1 MKTATSAS
9 SRTAEGARKSLNQGL
24 QVAFRSGA
32 VMGLIVVGM
41 GLLDISLWF
50 FVFRKFTDVSLLD
63 MAMML
68 PCFGI
73 GASSQAL
80 FARVGVGYSQRQ
92 QMWGRPGG

>member
-50 FVFRKFTDVSLLD
+50 LCSVSSPMSHYLIW
-63 MAMML
+63 
-68 PCFGI
+68 P
-73 GASSQAL
+73 
-80 FARVGVGYSQRQ
+80 
-92 QMWGRPGG
+92 